1 MALTDVSA
9 TFEVGAGTV
18 ADYQLDIFNKTP
30 DEIANEIQNDAPGIS
45 LCHQCAR
52 DVVDPEAGKLTS
64 FYINGKSY
72 SLKGDGHWGA
82 DL

>member
-9 TFEVGAGTV
+9 TFEVNAGTTT
-18 ADYQLDIFNKTP
+18 DYRLDIFGKTP
-30 DEIANEIQNDAPGIS
+30 DEIANEIQNNAPGIS

-52 DVVDPEAGKLTS
+52 EVADPEAGELTS
-64 FYINGKSY
+64 FYIGGKSY
-72 SLKGDGHWGA
+72 SLQDDGHWGA